1 MGSNRRGGATLP
13 GPANQD
19 TRMHQ
24 SSPASLSQTH
34 CVARGSRAVAVGGV
48 ALAGVGGSAFL
59 VIRGALTVDLGVG
72 RRTRQLGPL
81 NAEIMAEPEMA
92 FDVVAEPYLGRTPR
106 AMSDKLRVVERG
118 SDMVIAEHYTPVL
131 GGRSVSTTVESVRFE
146 RPRLIHFR
154 LLRGPVPLVTET
166 FEFRP
171 GKTAGTTDFEYRGE
185 LSTDLWSV
193 GAWWGRVVARR
204 WEAAVSGSI
213 ESIRAEAERR
223 ARAG

>member
-13 GPANQD
+13 GPANQH
-19 TRMHQ
+19 TRLHL
-24 SSPASLSQTH
+24 SEPGALSQT
-34 CVARGSRAVAVGGV
+34 RWMSPGSRAAALGCV
-48 ALAGVGGSAFL
+48 ALTGLGGCAFL
-59 VIRGALTVDLGVG
+59 LVRGALTIDLGVG
-72 RRTRQLGPL
+72 RRTRELGPL
-81 NAEIMAEPEMA
+81 KAEIMAEPEVA

-106 AMSDKLRVVERG
+106 AMNDKLRVVERS

-166 FEFRP
+166 FEFKP
-171 GKTAGTTDFEYRGE
+171 GRTLATTDFEYRGE

-204 WEAAVSGSI
+204 WETAVSGSI
-213 ESIRAEAERR
+213 ESIRVEAERR

>member
-13 GPANQD
+13 GPE
-19 TRMHQ
+19 TRI
-24 SSPASLSQTH
+24 PPCTVLGLAVVSQTQ
-34 CVARGSRAVAVGGV
+34 CMTLRRRDVAVGCV
-48 ALAGVGGSAFL
+48 ALTGLAGGALL
-59 VIRGALTVDLGVG
+59 VVRGALTIDLGVG
-72 RRTRQLGPL
+72 RRTRRLGPL
-81 NAEIMAEPEMA
+81 SAEIMAEPEVV
-92 FDVVAEPYLGRTPR
+92 FDVVAAPYLGRTPR
-106 AMSDKLRVVERG
+106 AMTDKLRVVERG

-166 FEFRP
+166 FELKP
-171 GKTAGTTDFEYRGE
+171 GRTAATTDLEYRGE

-204 WEAAVSGSI
+204 WEAAVSESLQ
-213 ESIRAEAERR
+213 SIRAEAERR